1 MIIAR
6 CPDRSSDEHDNFH
19 LERQIYLCF
28 EGSND
33 LMKIYMVR
41 IGKHL
46 KRGRDIANKIG
57 QRDIGKTSDYFF
69 PEQHFITHDT
79 GIVSRWPALL

>member
-6 CPDRSSDEHDNFH
+6 CPDRSNDGHDNFH
-19 LERQIYLCF
+19 LERKIYLCF

-33 LMKIYMVR
+33 LMKIHMVR

-46 KRGRDIANKIG
+46 RGTEILPTKL
-57 QRDIGKTSDYFF
+57 GKGTLGK
-69 PEQHFITHDT
+69 QVITCFKNNASLHM
-79 GIVSRWPALL
+79 IQE

>member
-33 LMKIYMVR
+33 LMKIYTVR

-46 KRGRDIANKIG
+46 RGTEILPTK
-57 QRDIGKTSDYFF
+57 
-69 PEQHFITHDT
+69 T
-79 GIVSRWPALL
+79 GIGTLEKQVITCFQNNTSLHMIQR